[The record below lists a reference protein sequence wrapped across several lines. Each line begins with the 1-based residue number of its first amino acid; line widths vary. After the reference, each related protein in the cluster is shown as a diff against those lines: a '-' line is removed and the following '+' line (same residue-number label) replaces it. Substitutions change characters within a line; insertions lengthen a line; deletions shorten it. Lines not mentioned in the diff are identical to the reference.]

1 MRTLVKKESL
11 VKVYLPD
18 KFLQIYRFLIVCL
31 SGIFFVYP
39 MISAV
44 TLYTKLAI
52 EHKKDRFQVCQNIN
66 SLGTIFIRIL

>member
-1 MRTLVKKESL
+1 MRTLVKKESF
-11 VKVYLPD
+11 VKVYLSD

-39 MISAV
+39 MISV
-44 TLYTKLAI
+44 VTKLAI